1 MSHIHMLMALHSNG
15 NIRLKSRHTAKFL
28 VKSFRNEGS
37 AASIQSS
44 MVGVHKT
51 FDTLT
56 KSTGK

>member
-1 MSHIHMLMALHSNG
+1 MLMALHSNG

-37 AASIQSS
+37 AASKQSS